1 MATLTEKKKLLRGL
15 LTGER
20 AYVGPLYVTI
30 DITRRCNLRCVG
42 CRYHSPLLN
51 IPAPGDQ
58 TILDISFDLIKK
70 LFDEFATMG
79 THSITLMGEG
89 EPMLYPHLVD
99 SISIAKSLGFHVT
112 LITNGTLLDE
122 ASIHSLIDSQL
133 DLLKVSLWATSI
145 EEYEQ
150 NYPGTNPDYFRRTV
164 NGLKLLSLLK
174 TEKKSEFPSVIL
186 HQPIHKHNFK
196 KTDAMADLAYETGC
210 NAISFSPFLS
220 HRGKLAPYTLSP
232 EEEKSLC
239 LSLMKIKKRLNSL
252 SMKHNI
258 DETLWRY
265 RIGEAVWDKF
275 PCYIG
280 WLHARIKVDGTVL
293 PCGQWNQPLGHL
305 KENRF
310 QEIWNGSGYFTF
322 RRRTLTR
329 EGLASITKD
338 CDCGF
343 CCLVRDNLR
352 VHRLFRFVSPFL
364 TRSKKWPLHSIDETS
379 ENAKNI

>member
-20 AYVGPLYVTI
+20 AYMGPLYVTI
-30 DITRRCNLRCVG
+30 DMTRRCNLTCVG

-79 THSITLMGEG
+79 TNSITLMGEG
-89 EPMLYPHLVD
+89 EPMLYPRLID
-99 SISIAKSLGFHVT
+99 SISIAKASGFHVT
-112 LITNGTLLDE
+112 MITNGTLLDE

-133 DLLKVSLWATSI
+133 DILKVSLWATSS
-145 EEYEQ
+145 EEFEK
-150 NYPGTNPDYFRRTV
+150 NYPGTNPDYFTRVV
-164 NGLKLLSLLK
+164 NGLKLLSILK
-174 TEKKSEFPSVIL
+174 AEKKSEFPSVIL

-220 HRGKLAPYTLSP
+220 HRGKLATYTLSP
-232 EEEKSLC
+232 EEEKSLY

-252 SMKHNI
+252 SMKYNI

-265 RIGEAVWDKF
+265 RIGEAVWNKF

-338 CDCGF
+338 CDCSF

-352 VHRLFRFVSPFL
+352 VHRVFRFFSPFI
-364 TRSKKWPLHSIDETS
+364 TRSKKRPLHSIDETS